1 MGFLLSLLLALTL
14 LRESQGLTIAE
25 CGDSYRR
32 PEKTDILVTCGTG
45 TMELAIFVCPVMFS
59 GYNESLLALNNRFQ
73 DPNCKGTLD
82 TTATPPLLRFQFPIN
97 ENSSCGSVFKI
108 TSTSGTGIFQD
119 FSNIQTINISGI
131 IRSSDPSIGIVTYNE
146 DLVYLYSCTYPLE
159 YLVNNTKIDVVGSS
173 IAIKDNNGS
182 FVSTLSL
189 QLFKDV
195 NYTSPLQI
203 PPTGL
208 NLKTNIY
215 VEVKATNL
223 TRKFNVLLDRCYAST
238 SQFPSNSTY
247 FDLFVTCSED
257 KRTTIIVNGDTQY
270 ARFSFP
276 AFRFTEQQNLTVS
289 TYYLHCITR
298 LCDSSACKDFKC
310 NTKRRR
316 REVGATP
323 PPTVLSDPTT
333 ISSGPIITST
343 ESVLQSKEAAIASA
357 QVNEVTSISV
367 GLGIAV
373 GFLSLIA
380 LLMVGIACYLN
391 KKLRQTPGLSKMLN
405 N

>member
-1 MGFLLSLLLALTL
+1 MAGPLLSLEPPKVYKVVDSTYAQQLAIPNAGLPLKTKVYAAVKATNLDGSCDKDPQTTVFENGKSQMGRFSFEVFRFVKHKNQKMSTVFLHCVTKLCRADDCPLLMP
-14 LRESQGLTIAE
+14 I
-25 CGDSYRR
+25 CGSRKKR
-32 PEKTDILVTCGTG
+32 NLFEETTPVPQSASGNAVITAGPIITRSEKTDILVTCGTG

-97 ENSSCGSVFKI
+97 ESSSCGSIFKI
-108 TSTSGTGIFQD
+108 TSASGTGIFQD

-131 IRSSDPSIGIVTYNE
+131 IRSSDPSIGVVTYNE
-146 DLVYLYSCTYPLE
+146 ELVYLYSCTYPLE

-215 VEVKATNL
+215 VQVKATNL

-247 FDLFVTCSED
+247 FDLFVT
-257 KRTTIIVNGDTQY
+257 
-270 ARFSFP
+270 
-276 AFRFTEQQNLTVS
+276 
-289 TYYLHCITR
+289 
-298 LCDSSACKDFKC
+298 
-310 NTKRRR
+310 
-316 REVGATP
+316 
-323 PPTVLSDPTT
+323 
-333 ISSGPIITST
+333 
-343 ESVLQSKEAAIASA
+343 
-357 QVNEVTSISV
+357 
-367 GLGIAV
+367 
-373 GFLSLIA
+373 
-380 LLMVGIACYLN
+380 
-391 KKLRQTPGLSKMLN
+391 
-405 N
+405 